1 MLFVKV
7 FFFFL
12 CVWFL
17 FYVFGLLWSLFF
29 RVWLDFERS
38 HCIYLSFL
46 FYAHFFSVKIQ
57 LLLLFFMWRSRIC
70 GGASF
75 FLVCRYL
82 EISFP
87 FVFHSKKY
95 GRFHFLCFAL
105 RMWDD
110 IWICVW
116 INSFFSFYYC
126 LHNVFGLRKI
136 GCKWYFIS
144 RLCNFES
151 WINDIWFCILPLV
164 LCLLTLSGCEISCF
178 AFVFDLMIF
187 LLANRWIAENSCYSL
202 FHFSFPQNYVSF
214 RFVWLNSV
222 ISNVWWMHYA
232 TWVFSLWFCCLFL
245 SIYVFSL
252 NSGQLTRCSWF
263 LCNT

>member
-1 MLFVKV
+1 
-7 FFFFL
+7 
-12 CVWFL
+12 
-17 FYVFGLLWSLFF
+17 
-29 RVWLDFERS
+29 
-38 HCIYLSFL
+38 
-46 FYAHFFSVKIQ
+46 
-57 LLLLFFMWRSRIC
+57 MWWGFI
-70 GGASF
+70 

-82 EISFP
+82 EISFL

-95 GRFHFLCFAL
+95 WRFHFLCFAL
-105 RMWDD
+105 RMWDG

-126 LHNVFGLRKI
+126 LHDVFGLQKI

-164 LCLLTLSGCEISCF
+164 LCFLTLSGCEVSCF

-214 RFVWLNSV
+214 GFVWHNCNFKCVMNASCHLGFQFM
-222 ISNVWWMHYA
+222 ILL
-232 TWVFSLWFCCLFL
+232 SLFVDICFF
-245 SIYVFSL
+245 IK
-252 NSGQLTRCSWF
+252 
-263 LCNT
+263 

>member
-1 MLFVKV
+1 VFGFFFNGERSLTHKSMLFVKV
-7 FFFFL
+7 FFFF
-12 CVWFL
+12 
-17 FYVFGLLWSLFF
+17 YVFGFCFMCLVCFDLFFF

-82 EISFP
+82 EISFL

-110 IWICVW
+110 IWICV
-116 INSFFSFYYC
+116 
-126 LHNVFGLRKI
+126 
-136 GCKWYFIS
+136 
-144 RLCNFES
+144 
-151 WINDIWFCILPLV
+151 
-164 LCLLTLSGCEISCF
+164 
-178 AFVFDLMIF
+178 
-187 LLANRWIAENSCYSL
+187 
-202 FHFSFPQNYVSF
+202 
-214 RFVWLNSV
+214 
-222 ISNVWWMHYA
+222 
-232 TWVFSLWFCCLFL
+232 
-245 SIYVFSL
+245 
-252 NSGQLTRCSWF
+252 
-263 LCNT
+263 